1 MAPFDRAKKP
11 YSRPSSRA
19 GDGAWQHD
27 LHEKAAPAPHRSL
40 AVNQALD
47 ENNRIMVK
55 NLHYE
60 LTPKD
65 LMSVFGNVGTLVRE
79 PQIRYDRSGRSSGVA
94 IITYETPEEA
104 SQAIARFNGAT
115 ANGQMMTV
123 EYAPIPT
130 KPKRRSVSAP
140 TSLIDR
146 ISKPPLLER
155 LGDSKKTAE
164 PTAPRKPRGGGPT
177 RTKGMRPPRPG
188 PKKPKTAEELDKEL
202 DSFMH
207 DDPKPKSAG
216 KEGEV
221 AVTTSP
227 SQTRADEDVEMAT

>member
-1 MAPFDRAKKP
+1 
-11 YSRPSSRA
+11 
-19 GDGAWQHD
+19 
-27 LHEKAAPAPHRSL
+27 
-40 AVNQALD
+40 
-47 ENNRIMVK
+47 MVT

-79 PQIRYDRSGRSSGVA
+79 PLIRYDRSGRSSGVA

-104 SQAIARFNGAT
+104 SRAIARFNGAT

-130 KPKRRSVSAP
+130 KPKRRAVSAP

-146 ISKPPLLER
+146 ISKPPLLDR
-155 LGDSKKTAE
+155 LGESKKNSE
-164 PTAPRKPRGGGPT
+164 STAPRKPRGGGPT
-177 RTKGMRPPRPG
+177 RTKGARPPRPG

-202 DSFMH
+202 DSFMN
-207 DDPKPKSAG
+207 DDDSKPRPAG
-216 KEGEV
+216 KESEV
-221 AVTTSP
+221 AATTS
-227 SQTRADEDVEMAT
+227 SQTGVDGDVEMAT